1 MNNKNFQN
9 PSDYIIQLILII
21 IFLFSTAFFAIY
33 TLKMFLWTIF
43 FAFVLYVAFDKYNKQ
58 LRTYIKNKHLSTII
72 IILFI
77 IFLVIAPILAIIF
90 TLIQQIINLVLSI
103 KSSIDNG
110 ELLNFFLNFEV
121 IVNFFTTDPF
131 FSITFLNYLGDI
143 LKDYSDYLNIFNI
156 GGLLGGVY
164 NLFLF
169 GLGFAFRFI
178 IYLGITFIILYFLL
192 LEGSTLYLTLSNMLP
207 FDEKIIEEFKTQMKL
222 VLRAILKGNLLIA
235 ILQGIFLSI
244 GFLIAGISDIV
255 LYGFLASVFSI
266 IPIVGTS
273 PVWIPAAL
281 YLYFIKGSLG
291 KAIFVSV
298 YCLFSFLILENV
310 VKPKFL
316 DKQIGIHSIFL
327 FLAIIGG
334 LKEFGINGIIIGPL
348 ILALFLIVWRLYPK
362 IQDLKKEHS
371 ISNLN
376 DQDITKES

>member
-1 MNNKNFQN
+1 MNNNIKNS
-9 PSDYIIQLILII
+9 SDYIIQLILII
-21 IFLFSTAFFAIY
+21 IFLFSTAFLAIY
-33 TLKMFLWTIF
+33 TLKMFFWTIF
-43 FAFVLYVAFDKYNKQ
+43 FAIVLYVAFDKYNKI
-58 LRTYIKNKHLSTII
+58 LRKYIKNKHLSTII

-77 IFLVIAPILAIIF
+77 LFVVVAPVLTIVFI
-90 TLIQQIINLVLSI
+90 LIQQIINLFLSI
-103 KSSIDNG
+103 KSSIESG
-110 ELLNFFLNFEV
+110 ELLNFFLNFELM
-121 IVNFFTTDPF
+121 VNFFTTDPF
-131 FSITFLNYLGDI
+131 FSITFLNYLGDV

-169 GLGFAFRFI
+169 GLNFALRFV
-178 IYLGITFIILYFLL
+178 IYLAITFIILYFLL
-192 LEGSTLYLTLSNMLP
+192 LEGSTLYLTLSNILP
-207 FDEKIIEEFKTQMKL
+207 FDQKITEEFKTQMKL
-222 VLRAILKGNLLIA
+222 VLRAILKGNILIA
-235 ILQGIFLSI
+235 ILQGVSLS
-244 GFLIAGISDIV
+244 FSFFIAGIPDIV
-255 LYGFLASVFSI
+255 LYGFLASVFSV

-281 YLYFIKGSLG
+281 YLYFIKGSFG
-291 KAIFVSV
+291 WAIFVSV
-298 YCLFSFLILENV
+298 YCFLSFLILENV

-362 IQDLKKEHS
+362 IQDLKKVNS